1 MTNDFEVMPVGTKAR
16 IERLEAE
23 VERLRAQQAEP
34 DAYGYAS
41 RLAVAIWEKHYK
53 DSAPDWT
60 PFSDLMLLLTQIDNM
75 TAGLIRQPQQAEP
88 LVRQWRSM
96 TIQEINDLPEVGG
109 VWWDFGVRDAVLR
122 AIRAV
127 DAKLREKN
135 T

>member
-23 VERLRAQQAEP
+23 VARLRAQQAEP
-34 DAYGYAS
+34 
-41 RLAVAIWEKHYK
+41 VA
-53 DSAPDWT
+53 
-60 PFSDLMLLLTQIDNM
+60 
-75 TAGLIRQPQQAEP
+75 
-88 LVRQWRSM
+88 RQWRSL

-122 AIRAV
+122 AIHAV